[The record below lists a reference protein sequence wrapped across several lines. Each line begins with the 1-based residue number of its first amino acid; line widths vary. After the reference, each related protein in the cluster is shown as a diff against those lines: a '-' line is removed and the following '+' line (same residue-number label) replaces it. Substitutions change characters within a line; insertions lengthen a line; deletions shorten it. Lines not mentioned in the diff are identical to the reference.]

1 MPWRRHGRLGHL
13 QLLSGC
19 QAGLAA
25 GLLRWAQAFPS
36 QLLLLLSLPRCLRL
50 VAAAA
55 LGSSRLVISVP
66 ALRSVTLRLIDLDN
80 FYDTVKNFCQSHWT
94 VVSSSNGYRWK
105 EEEKDRLER
114 RRRREQGEFRKKT
127 NRSKVNVGMRKN
139 CRGEKDFIC
148 SLYSPSGA
156 ANWTKGQPRHTIT
169 LLTDNS
175 AEERSSPK

>member
-1 MPWRRHGRLGHL
+1 VLIGHVQDEDEDEL
-13 QLLSGC
+13 TMCLLCFC
-19 QAGLAA
+19 QAYA
-25 GLLRWAQAFPS
+25 GFFYTVR
-36 QLLLLLSLPRCLRL
+36 
-50 VAAAA
+50 A
-55 LGSSRLVISVP
+55 LGIEGMS
-66 ALRSVTLRLIDLDN
+66 DLDN